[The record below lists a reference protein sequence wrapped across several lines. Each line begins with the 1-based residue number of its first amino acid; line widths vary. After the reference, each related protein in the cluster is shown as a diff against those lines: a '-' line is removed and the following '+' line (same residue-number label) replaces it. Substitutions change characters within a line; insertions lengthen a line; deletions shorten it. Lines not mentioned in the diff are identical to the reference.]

1 MSAADVSSG
10 AIEPPLAHPSP
21 TPTSEATTP
30 VSYDTAFVLGG
41 GGVLGAHEVGM
52 LQALAEREIK
62 PDVILGTS
70 IGAVNGAMFAADPT
84 VHGVQRLARL
94 WAESNLVQASA
105 GALLRRVST
114 LARTGTHLQPLDE
127 IRQRLVDALPVK
139 TVEELATP
147 FQCVAASIE
156 RAAEHWFTD
165 GELADVVLASCA
177 VPGVLPPV
185 KIGNEHFIDGGIV
198 NSIPVDRAVALGA
211 KTVYVLQVGRLERPL
226 QPPRWPWEVGL
237 VAFEVARR
245 HRFAGDLLSLP
256 GHVQLH
262 ILPTGGSAA
271 PAYNDV
277 AGQLRV
283 RRIARSVPQQ
293 IETSH
298 RASLRY
304 LKEL

>member
-1 MSAADVSSG
+1 
-10 AIEPPLAHPSP
+10 
-21 TPTSEATTP
+21 
-30 VSYDTAFVLGG
+30 
-41 GGVLGAHEVGM
+41 M
-52 LQALAEREIK
+52 LQALAEQEIR

-70 IGAVNGAMFAADPT
+70 VGAVNGAMFAADPT
-84 VHGVQRLARL
+84 VRGVQTLGRL
-94 WAESNLVQASA
+94 WAESNLVQSST
-105 GALLRRVST
+105 GTLLRRVST
-114 LARTGTHLQPLDE
+114 LARTGTHLQPLED
-127 IRQRLVDALPVK
+127 IRERLVQALPVK
-139 TVEELATP
+139 SVEDLATP

-165 GELADVVLASCA
+165 GDLADVVLASCA

-185 KIGNEHFIDGGIV
+185 RIGDEHFIDGGIV

-245 HRFAGDLLSLP
+245 HRFAGDLVSLP
-256 GHVQLH
+256 AHVQLH

-293 IETSH
+293 IETSY